1 MSHAQAAAQFPS
13 LFSHRRRANWGVGV
27 MSGESDGKRSY
38 LFEDGEERV
47 MGAGGIELM
56 DKIEHPDSEQQAT
69 CVHLMSLLAKRK
81 RGGEPTEAPGTSA
94 VIRQLDRFHK
104 KYHGGFFG
112 KSWREDD
119 KSMKVRQTRGVLAPK
134 VRAELATEKLQE
146 LQATSEAIW
155 PLAQALLAESGL
167 GTGKAKKPIA
177 DVKPLAEALV
187 DLLHGADPYE
197 QRFDRFVAAY
207 ELTYGEAPTWQ
218 TATALPALM
227 FPDAHVYVDPTP
239 FRKQLKALAR
249 YSAFAARP
257 SGGAYARCLG
267 MAQVLANMLA
277 ARGEVPRDLLDV
289 HDFVRV
295 TV

>member
-1 MSHAQAAAQFPS
+1 M
-13 LFSHRRRANWGVGV
+13 WGVGV

-38 LFEDGEERV
+38 LFEDGEERT

-81 RGGEPTEAPGTSA
+81 RGGEPAEAPGTSA
-94 VIRQLDRFHK
+94 VIKQLERFHK

-134 VRAELATEKLQE
+134 VRAELALDKLQAM
-146 LQATSEAIW
+146 QDKPEAIW
-155 PLAQALLAESGL
+155 ALAQALLTESGL
-167 GTGKAKKPIA
+167 GTGKARKPVA
-177 DVKPLAEALV
+177 DVKPLSEALI
-187 DLLHGADPYE
+187 DLLHGSDPYE
-197 QRFDRFVAAY
+197 QRFDRFITAY
-207 ELTYGEAPTWQ
+207 ETTFGEAPTWQ

-227 FPDAHVYVDPTP
+227 SPDAHVYVDPTP

-249 YSAFAARP
+249 LSTFAARP
-257 SGGAYARCLG
+257 AGGPYGRCLG

-289 HDFVRV
+289 HDFVRA